1 MKLIFLLLF
10 VFFSFKSISANQIE
24 VFELHETKSLDQ
36 LVLDKINGELEN
48 NNLEENLAT
57 PNENSSKNVE
67 QTEESINNQE
77 EVSIQDIENNEEL
90 FFKNLS
96 IEEIKEF
103 LKYSNNI
110 KSDVIKEEYYRFL
123 LNLKLDLDLKKNREI
138 FFTLVDYFY
147 NIGEISYAYNLINSY
162 DLSND
167 KNIAYYE
174 YVEIN
179 YLLATYQLEN
189 LCKFKEN
196 KTNDLALKNKL
207 FQKVEIFCLLLENK
221 FSEADLFNALLIEE
235 ENNIDENF
243 QQLYNLLIE
252 EDLNTADSK
261 IDFKLSDNQDLIYL
275 YSAMSRIAEIPID
288 AEFLKIDNINLS
300 IPIILN
306 KSTSMDLRIKAANH
320 AFMNKLITVDSLA
333 ALYQSVDFDNN
344 QLENYNKTLKELNKN
359 VEMSMA
365 LYFQYINIQIFPSER
380 LNAVINFWNYA
391 KENNL
396 SNIAYS
402 LTLKIIDSIDIN
414 SANAKYAAEIAT
426 SYILNN
432 YYEKASIWI
441 DHYEKNIG
449 VDSKI
454 TNTKILLS
462 LNSASEYDIIVK
474 NIEENL
480 LNSLDLKNK
489 KNNELI
495 FILHNILDENKSF
508 NYKIDFQN
516 IYDDRLLPSV
526 FLNQILQ
533 NAINDEKY
541 EEFLVYSVISLNG
554 KNWLELHPQH
564 LKLILKGYLFYNE
577 GSLIKNLI
585 LEVIQNYKIL

>member
-10 VFFSFKSISANQIE
+10 VFLSFKSISANQIE

-48 NNLEENLAT
+48 NNLEENLIT
-57 PNENSSKNVE
+57 PNENSSNNEE
-67 QTEESINNQE
+67 QIEESINNQE
-77 EVSIQDIENNEEL
+77 EVSIQDIENNQEL
-90 FFKNLS
+90 FFESLS
-96 IEEIKEF
+96 IKEIKEF

-110 KSDVIKEEYYRFL
+110 KSDVIKEEYFRFL

-138 FFTLVDYFY
+138 FFTVVDYFY
-147 NIGEISYAYNLINSY
+147 NIGEISHAYNLINSY

-167 KNIAYYE
+167 ENIAYYE
-174 YVEIN
+174 FVEIN

-189 LCKFKEN
+189 LCKFKKN

-243 QQLYNLLIE
+243 QQVYNLLIE

-261 IDFKLSDNQDLIYL
+261 IDFRLSDNQDLIYL

-288 AEFLKIDNINLS
+288 AKFLKIDNINLS

-320 AFMNKLITVDSLA
+320 AYMNKLITVDSLA

-414 SANAKYAAEIAT
+414 SANAEYAAEIAT

-432 YYEKASIWI
+432 Y
-441 DHYEKNIG
+441 
-449 VDSKI
+449 
-454 TNTKILLS
+454 
-462 LNSASEYDIIVK
+462 
-474 NIEENL
+474 
-480 LNSLDLKNK
+480 
-489 KNNELI
+489 
-495 FILHNILDENKSF
+495 
-508 NYKIDFQN
+508 
-516 IYDDRLLPSV
+516 
-526 FLNQILQ
+526 
-533 NAINDEKY
+533 
-541 EEFLVYSVISLNG
+541 
-554 KNWLELHPQH
+554 
-564 LKLILKGYLFYNE
+564 
-577 GSLIKNLI
+577 
-585 LEVIQNYKIL
+585 